1 MTHEVEAECV
11 YLPFSMPCLSHGENT
26 HHQQLTDLLAIETRG
41 GENCVETG
49 GVRRSMAGEGGG
61 GEPGGSDRVH

>member
-1 MTHEVEAECV
+1 
-11 YLPFSMPCLSHGENT
+11 MPCLSHGENT

-49 GVRRSMAGEGGG
+49 GVRRSMAGEGEEASREGQIVSIKLSS
-61 GEPGGSDRVH
+61 ELTTNS